1 MTTVSR
7 ILFTAPGEVATEAT
21 EEPDAPL
28 PTGHVRIAPQY
39 LGICGSD
46 LHVLHGGHPFAKP
59 PLVPGHE
66 LSAVV
71 VETAPDVTGVA
82 VGDRAV
88 IDPIMACGAC
98 RACRAG
104 RPNLCEPPRV
114 AGFRAPG
121 FGRTSH
127 VVPAANAHVAPASLP
142 LDRLAFAEPVACAVH
157 CLSRVPNPADREDLL
172 VIGAGTI
179 GLTIVQA
186 LRVSGAGRLTVQEP
200 DPAKRDLARRFGAD
214 VAVAPGDLPEDAA
227 YTAVID
233 VVAAQ
238 ATLDEATTRVLPG
251 GPVVV
256 MGVPSGPREVPLPSM
271 QRFER
276 DLLGSGM
283 YVPGDFDTAIAW
295 LADGR
300 FRTDGLITDT
310 FSLREAAAAYRRAA
324 APDSIKVLVRLAE

>member
-1 MTTVSR
+1 MTTHSR
-7 ILFTAPGEVATEAT
+7 VLFTAPGRVTTET
-21 EEPDAPL
+21 VDEPAAQL
-28 PTGHVRIAPQY
+28 PPGHVRIAPHY

-46 LHVLHGGHPFAKP
+46 LHVLHGGHPFARP

-71 VETAPDVTGVA
+71 TETAPDVAGVA

-88 IDPIMACGAC
+88 IDPIMACGTC

-104 RPNLCEPPRV
+104 RPNLCEPPNV

-127 VVPAANAHVAPASLP
+127 VVPAANVHVAPADLP
-142 LDRLAFAEPVACAVH
+142 LDRLAFAEPLACAVH
-157 CLSRVPNPADREDLL
+157 CLSRIPDPADREELL

-179 GLTIVQA
+179 GLTIVRA
-186 LRVSGAGRLTVQEP
+186 LRVAGAGRITVQEP
-200 DPAKRDLARRFGAD
+200 DPAKRALARRLGAD
-214 VAVAPGDLPEDAA
+214 AAVAPGELPDGAA
-227 YTAVID
+227 FTGVID

-238 ATLDEATTRVLPG
+238 PTLAEATARVVPG
-251 GPVVV
+251 GRVVV
-256 MGVPSGPREVPLPSM
+256 MGVPNGPREVPLPSM

-276 DLLGSGM
+276 DLVGSAM
-283 YVPGDFDTAIAW
+283 YVPADFDTAIGW

-300 FRTDGLITDT
+300 FDTEDLITDT
-310 FSLREAAAAYRRAA
+310 FPLRDAEAAYRRAE
-324 APDSIKVLVRLAE
+324 APDSIKVLVRLAD